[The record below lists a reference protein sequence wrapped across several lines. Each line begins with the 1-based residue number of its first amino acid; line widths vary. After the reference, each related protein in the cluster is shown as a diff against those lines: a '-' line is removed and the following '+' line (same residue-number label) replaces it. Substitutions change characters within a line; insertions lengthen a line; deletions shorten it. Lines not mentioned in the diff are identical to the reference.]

1 MRARNFWRHGQ
12 DAFFDVRVTHVNAKS
27 QSNKSTA
34 AIFKK
39 HEAEKKRQYNER
51 VMDVEHGT
59 FTPLIIG
66 RGVPAVRPA
75 TCGETSP
82 EAAGELRTYGGLDTD
97 QALF

>member
-1 MRARNFWRHGQ
+1 MHPFLLLLFRTG
-12 DAFFDVRVTHVNAKS
+12 VMTAKLPRPINLKIDDHWN
-27 QSNKSTA
+27 QWW
-34 AIFKK
+34 
-39 HEAEKKRQYNER
+39 Y
-51 VMDVEHGT
+51 
-59 FTPLIIG
+59 G